1 MIMITITFCLASTG
15 RRDAFY
21 DASREKP
28 SSHDWENRSTSL
40 GGQDLTTGILLALV
54 TLFAVSYARSPW
66 RKLPP
71 GPRRLPVI
79 GNALQLTDTN
89 WLLSRNCK
97 EDFGKSLTRLS
108 GRVPI
113 EIAGEVMYLDAA
125 GQPTIVL
132 NSLKAAFDLLEC
144 RASKYSDRPRFVMVQ
159 EVLSNDLLL
168 PFQRNGERWRRMR
181 RTAHEALTKSVVK
194 NYHSIQMKEATIL
207 VSSLLAS
214 SAGCN
219 RERQF
224 QRLAASTVMSIV
236 YDYRTLMSE
245 HDQTIERIDEY
256 VRRLTHASTPGSFFV
271 NIFPWMMYIPERFA
285 RWKREGLR
293 QYTEDYRMFKGLLN
307 GVRVDL
313 ANGSDRPSFSAS
325 LLQRPDRNRLNDPE
339 MTFLAGA
346 LYGAG
351 SETTS
356 TTLSWWMLTMMAFPE
371 VQRRAQA
378 ELDAVVGR
386 DRLPTLSTHLAF
398 HTCAQSSKK
407 LFAGVPPYRSECP
420 TPRAKTTC
428 MKASNIWH
436 CNHDRAVFGDDAD
449 EFRPERHL
457 DEYGEPLPGPA
468 ETNQQGHVT
477 FGFGRRI
484 CVAKHLANDSLFI
497 NTARVLWAANLERVR
512 DENGRQVPLDM
523 DTFVDVG
530 VAVRPA
536 PYDCV
541 VTPRFPEVASILAEE
556 RERFEN

>member
-1 MIMITITFCLASTG
+1 MPPERNFPAMIGTIVQ
-15 RRDAFY
+15 
-21 DASREKP
+21 P
-28 SSHDWENRSTSL
+28 IWE
-40 GGQDLTTGILLALV
+40 DKILTTGILLALL
-54 TLFAVSYARSPW
+54 TLFAMSYVRSPW

-71 GPRRLPVI
+71 GPRHLPII
-79 GNALQLTDTN
+79 GNALQLTDTS

-97 EDFGKSLTRLS
+97 EGF
-108 GRVPI
+108 
-113 EIAGEVMYLDAA
+113 GEVMYLDAA
-125 GQPTIVL
+125 GQPIIVL

-144 RASKYSDRPRFVMVQ
+144 RASKYSDRPQFVMVQ
-159 EVLSNDLLL
+159 EVLNNDLLL
-168 PFQRNGERWRRMR
+168 TFQSDGERWRRMR
-181 RTAHEALTKSVVK
+181 RAAHEALTKSAVQ
-194 NYHSIQMKEATIL
+194 NCHPIQMKEATIL

-219 RERQF
+219 RDKQF

-236 YDYRTLMSE
+236 YDYPTLMSE
-245 HDQTIERIDEY
+245 DGRTIERIDEY
-256 VRRLTHASTPGSFFV
+256 VCRLSHAATPGSFFV

-293 QYTEDYRMFKGLLN
+293 QYTEDYKMFKDLLN

-325 LLQRPDRNRLNDPE
+325 LLQRPDRNRLSNPE
-339 MTFLAGA
+339 MLFLAGV

-356 TTLSWWMLTMMAFPE
+356 TTLSWWTLAMMAFPE

-386 DRLPTLSTHLAF
+386 DRLPTFVDAPRLPYVEDDWYEGMF
-398 HTCAQSSKK
+398 
-407 LFAGVPPYRSECP
+407 VPKGTMCI
-420 TPRAKTTC
+420 A
-428 MKASNIWH
+428 NIWH

-457 DEYGEPLPGPA
+457 DEHGEPLPGPA

-484 CVAKHLANDSLFI
+484 CAAKHLTNDSLFI
-497 NTARVLWAANLERVR
+497 NAARVLWAANLERVR
-512 DENGRQVPLDM
+512 DENGKQVPLDT
-523 DTFVDVG
+523 DTLVDVG
-530 VAVRPA
+530 LVIRPA

-541 VTPRFPEVASILAEE
+541 VTPRFPEAASILAEE
-556 RERFEN
+556 REHFEN